1 MSQYFGF
8 TFNQSMIEDQLDKV
22 KKIHDHTLDRVG
34 PKSSTHRTHHIPFDK
49 KLKKKKK
56 FKTKRELQHI
66 LGTYEYKI
74 EGLCTKA
81 YFL

>member
-1 MSQYFGF
+1 
-8 TFNQSMIEDQLDKV
+8 MIEDQLDKV

-74 EGLCTKA
+74 DGLCTKA